1 MFNIFTAD
9 WIRYFMYKLPLYI
22 CVVICVVQNVFEKL
36 QIYWTLK
43 K

>member
-1 MFNIFTAD
+1 MLNISTAG
-9 WIRYFMYKLPLYI
+9 WYFMCKLTLYI
-22 CVVICVVQNVFEKL
+22 CVVICVVQHVSEKL